1 MVMLWVLVAALGA
14 VLFAVIVA
22 YNRLV
27 ASRNDVLNRWR
38 QIDVQLKRRY
48 DLIPNLVQAVRDV
61 MSFEQETLEKVVAAR
76 SRAVGASSPADKMQA
91 DSEVT
96 RALASFLAVVERY
109 PEIKSNE
116 NVKQL
121 QAELTGTENAI
132 AAARSTYN
140 TAVRDY
146 NNLRQVVPS
155 NVVAGLFGF
164 LAEPY
169 FEAAETD
176 KQVPKVALR

>member
-1 MVMLWVLVAALGA
+1 MLWIVGAGLA
-14 VLFAVIVA
+14 VLGLAVVVA
-22 YNRLV
+22 YNRLI
-27 ASRNDVLNRWR
+27 ASRNEVQNLWR

-76 SRAVGASSPADKMQA
+76 SRAVNAGTPGDRMKADTAVTQA
-91 DSEVT
+91 LT
-96 RALASFLAVVERY
+96 GFFAVVERY

-121 QAELTGTENAI
+121 QGELTATENTI
-132 AAARSTYN
+132 AAARSSYN
-140 TAVRDY
+140 LAVRDY

-155 NVVAGLFGF
+155 NVVANLFGF
-164 LAEPY
+164 QPEAY
-169 FEAAETD
+169 FEAAEAD
-176 KQVPKVALR
+176 KAVPKVALR